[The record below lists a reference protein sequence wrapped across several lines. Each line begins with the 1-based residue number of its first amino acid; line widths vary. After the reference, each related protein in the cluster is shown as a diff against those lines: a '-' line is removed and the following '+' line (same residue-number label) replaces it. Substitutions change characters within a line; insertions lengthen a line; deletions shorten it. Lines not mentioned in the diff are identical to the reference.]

1 VKYDRFVDLVVIG
14 GGPAGLSAAI
24 SAKENGIDNIL
35 LLEREPCLG
44 GILNQC
50 IHDGFGLHLFKEN
63 LTGPEYAQKQ
73 IDELK
78 ALNISYLTDAM
89 VINLTKSK
97 ELEFIHRTGHK
108 LIKAK
113 AVILAMGCRERTRF
127 NIQISGTRPAGIYT
141 AGTAQN
147 LVNLQ
152 NLKIGN
158 DDIVILGSGDIGLI
172 MARRLTLEGM
182 NIVGV
187 YEIMPYPAGLERN
200 IQQCLNDYNIP
211 LFLSSTVTEIFGKE
225 RIEGVNIGK
234 VDKDLKPIANTEKFV
249 KCDTLLLSVGL
260 IPENELSKK
269 AGVKISDLTGGAV
282 VNSELQ
288 TNIEG
293 IFSCGNV
300 LQIHDLADYASS
312 EAKRAGYFAAR
323 YIKSKQKRYNRYKI
337 NFCEKIKYALP
348 SYIVENKEPII
359 VSFRIKKPAKNV
371 VLIIKDR
378 ENNILVKK
386 KFIRLLPS
394 ELIQIK
400 LETEIKSDIYLEIE

>member
-1 VKYDRFVDLVVIG
+1 MKYDRFVDLVVIG
-14 GGPAGLSAAI
+14 GGPAGLSTAI
-24 SAKENGIDNIL
+24 SAKKNGIDDIL
-35 LLEREPCLG
+35 LLERELCLG

-78 ALNISYLTDAM
+78 TLNISYLTDAM
-89 VINLTKSK
+89 VVNLTKSK

-127 NIQISGTRPAGIYT
+127 NIQIPGTRPSGIYT

-152 NLKIGN
+152 NIKIGKN
-158 DDIVILGSGDIGLI
+158 ILILGSGDIGLI

-182 NIVGV
+182 NIAGV
-187 YEIMPYPAGLERN
+187 YEIMSYTAGLERN
-200 IQQCLNDYNIP
+200 IQQCLNDYSIP
-211 LFLSSTVTEIFGKE
+211 LFLSSTVTEIFGKG

-234 VDKDLKPIANTEKFV
+234 VDKDLKSIANTEKFV

-269 AGVKISDLTGGAV
+269 AGVKITDFTGGAV
-282 VNSELQ
+282 VDSELQ
-288 TNIEG
+288 TNIGG

-300 LQIHDLADYASS
+300 LQIHDLADYASL

-337 NFCEKIKYALP
+337 NFCEKIKYASP
-348 SYIVENKEPII
+348 NYIIENKEAII

-371 VLIIKDR
+371 VLIVKDR

-400 LETEIKSDIYLEIE
+400 LEREVKSDIYLEIE

>member
-24 SAKENGIDNIL
+24 SAKKNGIDDIL
-35 LLEREPCLG
+35 LLEREACLG

-63 LTGPEYAQKQ
+63 LTGPEYAEKQ

-78 ALNISYLTDAM
+78 TLNIPYLTDAM

-127 NIQISGTRPAGIYT
+127 NIQIPGTRPAGIYT

-152 NLKIGN
+152 NLKIGG
-158 DDIVILGSGDIGLI
+158 DIVILGSGDIGLI

-182 NIVGV
+182 NVKGV

-211 LFLSSTVTEIFGKE
+211 LFLSSTVTEIFGTE
-225 RIEGVNIGK
+225 RIEGVNTAK

-269 AGVKISDLTGGAV
+269 AGVKISDLTAGAV
-282 VNSELQ
+282 VDSELQ
-288 TNIEG
+288 TNIKG
-293 IFSCGNV
+293 MFSCGNV
-300 LQIHDLADYASS
+300 LQIHDLADYASL
-312 EAKRAGYFAAR
+312 EAERAGYFAAK
-323 YIKSKQKRYNRYKI
+323 YIKSKQKGYNRYKI
-337 NFCEKIKYALP
+337 NFCEKVKYALP
-348 SYIVENKEPII
+348 HYIVEDDEPKTI
-359 VSFRIKKPAKNV
+359 SFRIKEPSKNIVLTAKDKN
-371 VLIIKDR
+371 
-378 ENNILVKK
+378 NNILVKR

-400 LETEIKSDIYLEIE
+400 LKTEIKSDIYLDIE

>member
-1 VKYDRFVDLVVIG
+1 MKYDRFVDLVVIG

-24 SAKENGIDNIL
+24 SAKKNGIDDIL
-35 LLEREPCLG
+35 LLEREACLG

-63 LTGPEYAQKQ
+63 LTGPEYAEKQ

-78 ALNISYLTDAM
+78 TLNIPYLTDAM
-89 VINLTKSK
+89 VINLTESK
-97 ELEFIHRTGHK
+97 ELEFIHRTGHR

-113 AVILAMGCRERTRF
+113 AIILAMGCRERTRF
-127 NIQISGTRPAGIYT
+127 NIQIPGTRPSGIYT

-152 NLKIGN
+152 NLKIG

-182 NIVGV
+182 NVKRV

-211 LFLSSTVTEIFGKE
+211 LFLSSTVTEIFGTE
-225 RIEGVNIGK
+225 RIEGINIGK
-234 VDKDLKPIANTEKFV
+234 VDKDLKSIANTEKFV

-269 AGVKISDLTGGAV
+269 AGVKITYLTGGAV
-282 VNSELQ
+282 VDSELQ

-300 LQIHDLADYASS
+300 LQIHDLADYASL
-312 EAKRAGYFAAR
+312 EAERAGHFAVK
-323 YIKSKQKRYNRYKI
+323 YIKFKQKRYNRYKI
-337 NFCEKIKYALP
+337 NFCEKIEYALP
-348 SYIVENKEPII
+348 HYIVEDDEPKTI
-359 VSFRIKKPAKNV
+359 SFRIKEPSKDI
-371 VLIIKDR
+371 VLTIKDKN
-378 ENNILVKK
+378 NNILVKR

-394 ELIQIK
+394 ELIGIRLK
-400 LETEIKSDIYLEIE
+400 AEIKSDIYLDIE

>member
-14 GGPAGLSAAI
+14 GGPAGLSATI
-24 SAKENGIDNIL
+24 SAKKNGIDDIL
-35 LLEREPCLG
+35 LLERELCLG

-50 IHDGFGLHLFKEN
+50 IHDGFGMHLFKEN

-78 ALNISYLTDAM
+78 TLNISYLTDVM

-97 ELEFIHRTGHK
+97 ELEFIHKTGHK

-113 AVILAMGCRERTRF
+113 AVILAMGCREKTRF
-127 NIQISGTRPAGIYT
+127 NIQIPGTRPSGIYT

-152 NLKIGN
+152 NIKIGKN
-158 DDIVILGSGDIGLI
+158 ILILGSGDIGLI

-182 NIVGV
+182 NVAGV

-200 IQQCLNDYNIP
+200 IQQCLSDYNIP

-234 VDKDLKPIANTEKFV
+234 VDKDLKAITNTERFV

-269 AGVKISDLTGGAV
+269 AGVKINDFTGGAV
-282 VNSELQ
+282 VDSELQ

-300 LQIHDLADYASS
+300 LQIHDLADYVSL

-323 YIKSKQKRYNRYKI
+323 YIKSKQERYNRYKI
-337 NFCEKIKYALP
+337 NFCEKIKYVLP
-348 SYIVENKEPII
+348 NYIVGNKEVI

-378 ENNILVKK
+378 EDNILIKK

-400 LETEIKSDIYLEIE
+400 LETEIKSDICLEIE

>member
-24 SAKENGIDNIL
+24 SAKKNGIDDIL
-35 LLEREPCLG
+35 LLERELCLG

-78 ALNISYLTDAM
+78 TLNISYLTDAM
-89 VINLTKSK
+89 VINLTKAK
-97 ELEFIHRTGHK
+97 ELEFIHKTGHK
-108 LIKAK
+108 LIRAK

-127 NIQISGTRPAGIYT
+127 NIQIPGTRPSGIYT

-152 NLKIGN
+152 NIKIEKN
-158 DDIVILGSGDIGLI
+158 ILILGSGDIGLI

-182 NIVGV
+182 NIAGV
-187 YEIMPYPAGLERN
+187 YEIMPYTAGLERN

-234 VDKDLKPIANTEKFV
+234 VDKNLKLVANTERFV

-269 AGVKISDLTGGAV
+269 AGVEITDFTGGAV
-282 VNSELQ
+282 VESELQ

-293 IFSCGNV
+293 IFSVEMFCKYTTS
-300 LQIHDLADYASS
+300 QIMPVQ
-312 EAKRAGYFAAR
+312 
-323 YIKSKQKRYNRYKI
+323 KQKEQDTLQR
-337 NFCEKIKYALP
+337 
-348 SYIVENKEPII
+348 
-359 VSFRIKKPAKNV
+359 
-371 VLIIKDR
+371 
-378 ENNILVKK
+378 
-386 KFIRLLPS
+386 
-394 ELIQIK
+394 
-400 LETEIKSDIYLEIE
+400 DI

>member
-1 VKYDRFVDLVVIG
+1 MKYDRFVDLVVIG

-24 SAKENGIDNIL
+24 SAKKNGIDDIL
-35 LLEREPCLG
+35 LLERDPCLG

-78 ALNISYLTDAM
+78 ALNISYLTDTM

-97 ELEFIHRTGHK
+97 ELEFIHETGHK

-127 NIQISGTRPAGIYT
+127 NIQIPGTRPSGIYT

-152 NLKIGN
+152 NIKIGKN
-158 DDIVILGSGDIGLI
+158 ILILGSGDIGLI

-182 NIVGV
+182 NVAGV
-187 YEIMPYPAGLERN
+187 YEIMSYTAGLERN

-234 VDKDLKPIANTEKFV
+234 VDKNLKLVANTERFV

-269 AGVKISDLTGGAV
+269 AEVKITDFTGGAV
-282 VNSELQ
+282 VDSELQ

-300 LQIHDLADYASS
+300 LQIHDLADYASL

-337 NFCEKIKYALP
+337 NFCDKTKYVSP
-348 SYIVENKEPII
+348 NYIVENKEAIV

-400 LETEIKSDIYLEIE
+400 LEKEIKSDIYLEVE